1 MRVQRR
7 TFGLWLLG
15 LTLCIIV
22 AACAPNAGARLIS
35 PALGEQLYADE
46 SDQEVEIPPTPEPLK
61 IVNLTPEQINAG
73 LPEDFAAALAAAD
86 PSRGESIALANG
98 CVGCHAVDPAMVMT
112 GPTWHYMGDTAANR
126 QAGVSPA
133 NYIYT
138 SIVAPNAYITPGYNS
153 GIMPQ
158 NYADI
163 ISQEDLASL
172 VAYLLIQH
180 E

>member
-1 MRVQRR
+1 
-7 TFGLWLLG
+7 
-15 LTLCIIV
+15 
-22 AACAPNAGARLIS
+22 
-35 PALGEQLYADE
+35 
-46 SDQEVEIPPTPEPLK
+46 
-61 IVNLTPEQINAG
+61 
-73 LPEDFAAALAAAD
+73 
-86 PSRGESIALANG
+86 
-98 CVGCHAVDPAMVMT
+98 
-112 GPTWHYMGDTAANR
+112 MGDTAANR